1 MINRMSQR
9 LADIDI
15 DLAKNVAELVG
26 AQTPQQGRP
35 NHGKKAKGLSQTEF
49 PGKTPTIETRRIA
62 IIIAD
67 GFDAAAYNGIVA
79 AAKACSVSTLESSR
93 RCQKQRRLTHS

>member
-1 MINRMSQR
+1 MSQR

-15 DLAKNVAELVG
+15 NLAKNVAELVG
-26 AQTPQQGRP
+26 AKIPEQQGRP
-35 NHGKKAKGLSQTEF
+35 NHGKKAPGLSQTEY

-67 GFDAAAYNGIVA
+67 GYDAAAYNGIVA
-79 AAKACSVSTLESSR
+79 AAKACQVRNVFHTA
-93 RCQKQRRLTHS
+93 